1 MFAKAKTVD
10 RFFRIDYNEYI
21 KINFEKE
28 KNYEVY

>member
-1 MFAKAKTVD
+1 MAKTVD